1 MENMPQDGY
10 HSYKLTIK
18 KEKKIRESENKRQR
32 MML

>member
-10 HSYKLTIK
+10 QAYKLPIK
-18 KEKKIRESENKRQR
+18 KEKKVLESENKRKR